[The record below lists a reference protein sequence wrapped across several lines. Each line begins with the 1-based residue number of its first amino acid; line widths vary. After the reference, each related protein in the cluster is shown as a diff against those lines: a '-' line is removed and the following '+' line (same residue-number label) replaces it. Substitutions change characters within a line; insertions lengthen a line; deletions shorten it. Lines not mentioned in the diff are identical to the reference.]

1 MIFAVFDLSLL
12 TLQLFLVFLGDRF
25 WSPYDIGPLSVLF
38 VTLMHCGQTVGWIKM
53 LLGMEVGL
61 GPGHIVLDRD
71 PAPVQQRGTARLPQF
86 SAHVSCGQTAGWI
99 KMPLGREVD
108 LGPGDGHC
116 VRRGP
121 SSPPKGYSLPNFRPM
136 TVVAKRM
143 NGSRCHLVWR

>member
-1 MIFAVFDLSLL
+1 MQTYWKYAAPAVRIQLNFIHNVNGDSSKTAKSYKGDITQHHIDIHLFMIFAVFDLSLL

-71 PAPVQQRGTARLPQF
+71 PAV
-86 SAHVSCGQTAGWI
+86 
-99 KMPLGREVD
+99 
-108 LGPGDGHC
+108 
-116 VRRGP
+116 
-121 SSPPKGYSLPNFRPM
+121 PK
-136 TVVAKRM
+136 
-143 NGSRCHLVWR
+143 